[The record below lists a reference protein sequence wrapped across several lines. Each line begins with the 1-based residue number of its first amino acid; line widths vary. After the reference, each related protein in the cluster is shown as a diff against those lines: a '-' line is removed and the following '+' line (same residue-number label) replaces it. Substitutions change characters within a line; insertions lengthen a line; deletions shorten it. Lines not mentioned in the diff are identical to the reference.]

1 MDSKA
6 AVQAAPDCSMLQDD
20 MGDKALH
27 SLLPVTA
34 QVVACDTRD
43 ELASLS

>member
-1 MDSKA
+1 VDNKA
-6 AVQAAPDCSMLQDD
+6 AVQAAPESSVLHDE

-34 QVVACDTRD
+34 QVVACEGMNLR
-43 ELASLS
+43 L